1 MDFHGFLW
9 ILRILVRP
17 GKNFHGSV
25 DFEGFSK
32 FWLDLGRICMDPWI
46 LKGFYRIL
54 VRSGTDFHGSVDFRG
69 FWLDL
74 GRISMDPWILKDL

>member
-1 MDFHGFLW
+1 M
-9 ILRILVRP
+9 
-17 GKNFHGSV
+17 

-32 FWLDLGRICMDPWI
+32 CWLDLGRICMDPWI
-46 LKGFYRIL
+46 LKGFCRIL

-74 GRISMDPWILKDL
+74 GRISMDQWISKDLEDFGWIWEGFPWVRDF